1 MYQILLVEVLL
12 INSIVAA
19 PVFTQEIKE
28 DKSETSP
35 QLDWPVGDPR
45 RCQRLKQ
52 VDVERFEVLPGVGW
66 DNLRNLE
73 AGLVV
78 SYNYTQ
84 CKVTDDGNFL
94 IPDYVFTIPIK
105 HSRVERF
112 AEFIDNWN
120 SATSLTSKSVNIA
133 AGMSL
138 GIFSISGQYSSEHE
152 ELKSKQIED
161 NAATIRVQLRYP
173 RYEAK
178 LQPDAE
184 LSPQFKSRLLSIAV
198 KIELNQTRQAEY
210 EAQLLVRDFG
220 THVLSSV
227 TAGAALVKDDYVKT
241 DKMSSFADS
250 KTAYLAAASASFL
263 TLFQI
268 SSSYSS
274 SYTDQQKESY
284 SKATTHSVVKSY
296 GGPLFDLGS
305 TNLSAWTQGVDKNLV
320 PMDRTG
326 DPLNYLVKPQLLPD
340 LPYSTVDALEKVI
353 RRSIEMYY
361 EMNTYRG
368 CTKIGDPNFSYVA
381 NVDDGSCGAK
391 ATDLPFGG
399 VYQTCSVYGSTLRK
413 NPCDDL
419 QHVNPKTGTYS
430 CPPSYTAI
438 LIQTFYKRGIIET
451 DRVCQSCGF
460 LYLSTCCDNKQYE
473 STAAYSAY
481 WCAATSPVPPNS
493 GYLFGGF
500 YRPTQDNPL
509 TGSTNCPPTFYPRI
523 ILTDVTLC
531 LSDDFEQSIRVAI
544 PFGGFFSCKSGNP
557 LAVYRQNST
566 KNELQSNMSQN
577 IDGSTS
583 YPMRCPDGYS
593 QHLATIDSGCSIN
606 FCAKTGSM
614 TKAPLPA
621 IRRPPFMSKP
631 DAIYNYEEKY
641 IFNPQTL
648 VWMKNEKATHYE
660 ETNNITV
667 NTINDS
673 HSKSLKGSSAVIKY
687 TVTLTFTCLLV
698 AVTLL

>member
-1 MYQILLVEVLL
+1 MCKLAISLTLLAVLA
-12 INSIVAA
+12 NSLEQKQS
-19 PVFTQEIKE
+19 QE
-28 DKSETSP
+28 SNLGAF
-35 QLDWPVGDPR
+35 QYDWPVGDPR
-45 RCQRLKQ
+45 RCQEQSRLSKL
-52 VDVERFEVLPGVGW
+52 DVNRFEVIPGVGW
-66 DNLRNLE
+66 DNLRNVE
-73 AGLVV
+73 AGLVI
-78 SYNYTQ
+78 SYNFTQ

-94 IPDYVFTIPIK
+94 IPDNVFTVPIK

-112 AEFIDNWN
+112 AELIDNWN
-120 SATSLTSKSVNIA
+120 SATSITSKSVNVA
-133 AGMSL
+133 AGS
-138 GIFSISGQYSSEHE
+138 IFSISGHYSSEHE
-152 ELKSKQIED
+152 ELKSKQIEE
-161 NAATIRVQLRYP
+161 NVATIRVQLRYP

-178 LQPDAE
+178 LQPDSE
-184 LSPQFKSRLLSIAV
+184 FSPQFKSRLLSIAV
-198 KIELNQTRQAEY
+198 MIELNQTRQAEY

-227 TAGAALVKDDYVKT
+227 TAGAALVKDDYVRT
-241 DKMSSFADS
+241 DKMSSFRES
-250 KTAYLAAASASFL
+250 KTAYLAAASASFFNQFKL
-263 TLFQI
+263 T
-268 SSSYSS
+268 SSYNS

-284 SKATTHSVVKSY
+284 SKATTYSILKSY
-296 GGPLFDLGS
+296 GGPLFDLES
-305 TNLSAWTQGVDKNLV
+305 MNLSAWTQGVDKNLV

-326 DPLNYLVKPQLLPD
+326 DPLNYLVKPQLLPE
-340 LPYSTVDALEKVI
+340 LPYSTVDALEKVV

-391 ATDLPFGG
+391 AANLPFGG
-399 VYQTCSVYGSTLRK
+399 VYQTCSVYGSTLRQ

-419 QHVNPKTGTYS
+419 QHVNPKTGSYS
-430 CPPSYTAI
+430 CPSNYSAI
-438 LIQTFYKRGIIET
+438 LIQTFYKRGIIEF
-451 DRVCQSCGF
+451 DKVCRGCGF
-460 LYLSTCCDNKQYE
+460 LWLSTCCDNRQYE
-473 STAAYSAY
+473 STAEYSAY

-557 LAVYRQNST
+557 LAVYLLNFT
-566 KNELQSNMSQN
+566 NELQSNMSQN

-614 TKAPLPA
+614 TKTPLPP
-621 IRRPPFMSKP
+621 IRRPPFMPKP

-641 IFNPQTL
+641 VFNPQTL
-648 VWMKNEKATHYE
+648 VWMKNEKATYYE

-667 NTINDS
+667 NAINDAN
-673 HSKSLKGSSAVIKY
+673 SKTLKGSSAVTKY
-687 TVTLTFTCLLV
+687 TVTVTFSSMLV

>member
-1 MYQILLVEVLL
+1 MYQILQVEVLL

-19 PVFTQEIKE
+19 PTSTQEIK
-28 DKSETSP
+28 DDNSGISP
-35 QLDWPVGDPR
+35 QFDWPVGDPR

-268 SSSYSS
+268 SSSYR
-274 SYTDQQKESY
+274 YKC
-284 SKATTHSVVKSY
+284 
-296 GGPLFDLGS
+296 
-305 TNLSAWTQGVDKNLV
+305 
-320 PMDRTG
+320 
-326 DPLNYLVKPQLLPD
+326 
-340 LPYSTVDALEKVI
+340 VI
-353 RRSIEMYY
+353 CRSIEMYY

-481 WCAATSPVPPNS
+481 WCAATKYTPSI
-493 GYLFGGF
+493 
-500 YRPTQDNPL
+500 YRGKHPL
-509 TGSTNCPPTFYPRI
+509 TPSLPGGAGHFKVPIQLNASGNAVRLTLAIIKNCPPTFYPRI

-577 IDGSTS
+577 NDGSTS

-667 NTINDS
+667 DTINDT
-673 HSKSLKGSSAVIKY
+673 HSKSLKGISAVTKN